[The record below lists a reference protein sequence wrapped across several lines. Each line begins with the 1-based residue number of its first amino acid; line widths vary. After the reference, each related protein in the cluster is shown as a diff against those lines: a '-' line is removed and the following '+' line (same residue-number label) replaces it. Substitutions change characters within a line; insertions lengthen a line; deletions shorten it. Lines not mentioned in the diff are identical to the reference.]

1 MMEGPLVRGTG
12 REEGLT
18 CQPEGTQSKPE
29 NQAPEGDW
37 VELCRWTIRISGQ
50 PPGNLQKQWLRTQVF
65 PQTLQ
70 EILLRGPIGLQD
82 LEQ

>member
-18 CQPEGTQSKPE
+18 CQPEGTQSKPG

-37 VELCRWTIRISGQ
+37 VELCRWTIRISGSH
-50 PPGNLQKQWLRTQVF
+50 LQKQWLRTQVF
-65 PQTLQ
+65 PQTPQ